1 MSRTQDRKN
10 AFVLLFSNT
19 FGIDNSEDFKSQF
32 TKELFNGVN
41 KNIEII
47 DDIIRKNLKNW
58 KIERISRVA
67 KCAMRIGVYEVLKEE
82 VPIAVAINES
92 VEIAK
97 IFGSESDANYV
108 QAVLSSVSSFYKK
121 YMQDNNLTL
130 E

>member
-1 MSRTQDRKN
+1 MSRTQDRKD

-19 FGIDNSEDFKSQF
+19 FGIDNSEDFKNQF
-32 TKELFNGVN
+32 TKEIFNGVN

-58 KIERISRVA
+58 RIERISRVA
-67 KCAMRIGVYEVLKEE
+67 KCAMRIGVYEILKEE
-82 VPIAVAINES
+82 IPVAVAVNES

-121 YMQDNNLTL
+121 YMQDNNLNL

>member
-32 TKELFNGVN
+32 TKELFDGVN

-58 KIERISRVA
+58 KIERISRVS
-67 KCAMRIGVYEVLKEE
+67 KCAMRIGVYEILREE
-82 VPIAVAINES
+82 IPVAVAVNES

>member
-32 TKELFNGVN
+32 TKELFDGVN

-47 DDIIRKNLKNW
+47 DDIIGKNLKNW
-58 KIERISRVA
+58 KIERISRVS
-67 KCAMRIGVYEVLKEE
+67 KCAMRIGVYEILREE
-82 VPIAVAINES
+82 IPIAVAVNES

-121 YMQDNNLTL
+121 YMQDNKLTL

>member
-32 TKELFNGVN
+32 TKELFDGVN

-47 DDIIRKNLKNW
+47 DDIIGKNLKNW
-58 KIERISRVA
+58 KIERISRVS
-67 KCAMRIGVYEVLKEE
+67 KCAMRIGVYEILREE
-82 VPIAVAINES
+82 IPIAVAVNES

>member
-19 FGIDNSEDFKSQF
+19 FGIDNSEDFKNQF
-32 TKELFNGVN
+32 TKEIFNGVN

-67 KCAMRIGVYEVLKEE
+67 KCAMRIGVYEILKEE
-82 VPIAVAINES
+82 IPIAVAVNES

>member
-1 MSRTQDRKN
+1 MSRTQDRKD

-19 FGIDNSEDFKSQF
+19 FGIDNSEDFKNQF
-32 TKELFNGVN
+32 TKEIFNGVN

-82 VPIAVAINES
+82 IPIAVAVNES